1 MRLNKFISECGIASR
16 RKAEELI
23 LQGRIEVN
31 GKLVIELA
39 FNVDPSKDIV
49 TFDGEKIKP
58 KEHVYFLLNKP
69 SGVVTTTNDEK
80 RRRTVVELIK
90 TKSKIFPIGRLD
102 YNTTGVLLLTNDGD
116 FANFILHPSRQI
128 PREYE
133 VRIDKPLALEDEKT
147 LLKGVYLED
156 GKGRFASVKYGSS
169 SRKFVIV
176 ESFEGRNHFVKNM
189 FKKINYTVEKLHRS
203 RFGIFNVRDLIPGA
217 YLQLSEKDI
226 KNVYE
231 KYKY

>member
-31 GKLVIELA
+31 GKLIIELA
-39 FNVDPSKDIV
+39 FSVDTSKDTV

-80 RRRTVVELIK
+80 KRRTVVELIK

-133 VRIDKPLALEDEKT
+133 VRIDKPLSLEDEKT

-156 GKGRFASVKYGSS
+156 GKGKFVSVKYGSS

-176 ESFEGRNHFVKNM
+176 ESFEGRNHFIKNM